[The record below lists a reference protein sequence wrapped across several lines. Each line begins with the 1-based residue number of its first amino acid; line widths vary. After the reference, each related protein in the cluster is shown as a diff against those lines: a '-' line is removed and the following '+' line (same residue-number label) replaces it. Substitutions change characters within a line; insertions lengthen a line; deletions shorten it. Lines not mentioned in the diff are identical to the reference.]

1 MAWTDEIASLNEKI
15 DSLQKQKDWINGV
28 SREYSLGF
36 EIGGTI
42 EYEVR
47 TSAGRDGFFADWRTD
62 NSSASSSSTG
72 LELQI
77 YNQWNE
83 WNGFDFTTHD
93 AEKNTALTDS
103 INALI
108 TDRDDLQS
116 KIDDGTIVDEGL

>member
-1 MAWTDEIASLNEKI
+1 MAWADEIASLNEKI
-15 DSLQKQKDWINGV
+15 DGLQKQKDWINGV

-36 EIGGTI
+36 EISGSM

-47 TSAGRDGFFADWRTD
+47 TSAGRDGFFTDWRTD
-62 NSSASSSSTG
+62 NPSASASSTG

-77 YNQWNE
+77 FNQWNE

-93 AEKNTALTDS
+93 AEKNTALTDG
-103 INALI
+103 INALT

-116 KIDDGTIVDEGL
+116 KIDDGTIVDDGA